1 MRNIPKDSK
10 IAIAMSGGVDSSVA
24 AALLVEE
31 GYDVRGVFMEHLE
44 GVEEQKNSAQDTAD
58 KLGIALEVVDYREEF
73 KNTVIDYFLDEYRKG
88 RTPNPCVVCNKWI
101 KFGKLLEYTKELG
114 CDYLATGHYAR
125 LQREIINTIR
135 RPADQITNKSD
146 LIGEEAY
153 GEKSHYSRH
162 SGLNPE
168 SDGNARR
175 ILNQVQD
182 DEQLNPGFEE
192 SAGRL
197 KLIMAE
203 DKSKDQSYFLWQLE
217 QEHFEQVL
225 FPIGV
230 LNKVSVV
237 KIAKEKSLPA
247 VERPESF
254 EVCFVRDSLEKFL
267 RKNIPEAIEPGPV
280 LNTKGEVVGKHEGL
294 PLYTYGQRRGFE
306 VTQYRGI
313 PQYVVGIDRK
323 RNALIVGRGEASEV
337 GSFKIEETNWIGE
350 LVSFL
355 DRQLD
360 GEEEGPPQEK
370 PRRLNPQKPS
380 RLGNAAG
387 AEGEFSCKVR
397 VRHQGELM
405 DCTVEF
411 LEADEARVGLNQPA
425 CAVAPGQSAVFYRG
439 EEVLGGGVI
448 SHLSG

>member
-1 MRNIPKDSK
+1 MRGIPRDAK
-10 IAIAMSGGVDSSVA
+10 IAVAMSGGVDSSVA

-31 GYDVRGVFMEHLE
+31 GCDVRGIFMEHL
-44 GVEEQKNSAQDTAD
+44 GGMQEQRRAVSATAD
-58 KLGIALEVVDYREEF
+58 KLNIDLEVVDYRDEF
-73 KNTVIDYFLDEYRKG
+73 KNTVIDYFLNEYRKG
-88 RTPNPCVVCNKWI
+88 RTPNPCVVCNKWV

-135 RPADQITNKSD
+135 QSADQITNKRN
-146 LIGEEAY
+146 LIGEEAC

-162 SGLNPE
+162 SRLNPE
-168 SDGNARR
+168 SDENARR
-175 ILNQVQD
+175 IRNQVQD
-182 DEQLNPGFEE
+182 DEQLNPGVEE

-203 DKSKDQSYFLWQLE
+203 DKSKDQSYFLWQLTQKQLE
-217 QEHFEQVL
+217 QIL
-225 FPIGV
+225 FPIGDLKKSRV
-230 LNKVSVV
+230 I
-237 KIAKEKSLPA
+237 KIAKEYSFSA
-247 VERPESF
+247 VGRAESF
-254 EVCFVRDSLEKFL
+254 EVCFVRDSLEDFL

-280 LNTKGEVVGKHEGL
+280 LNTRGEIIGKHEGL
-294 PLYTYGQRRGFE
+294 PLYTYGQRRGFD
-306 VTQYRGI
+306 VTEYQGI
-313 PQYVVGIDRK
+313 PQYVVGMDK
-323 RNALIVGRGEASEV
+323 GKNALIVGRGAAAEV
-337 GSFKIEETNWIGE
+337 GSFRVEETNWIGE

-355 DRQLD
+355 DCQLD

-405 DCTVEF
+405 DCTVEL
-411 LEADEARVGLNQPA
+411 LEDNEAKVILDEPARA
-425 CAVAPGQSAVFYRG
+425 IAPGQSAVFYAG

-448 SHLSG
+448 SHLGG